1 MLVYPYRVT
10 YFLVPKGVF
19 CKNNYTISWS
29 ILFMIWMAGKCFST
43 VVVVGGGAAGHT
55 ALETFRYNLAGLGM
69 LSQIAN

>member
-1 MLVYPYRVT
+1 
-10 YFLVPKGVF
+10 
-19 CKNNYTISWS
+19 
-29 ILFMIWMAGKCFST
+29 MIWMAGKCFST